1 MAVGNQEKNLFRK
14 FQNFFAD
21 LSTEKLNEIKNLF
34 EKGLH
39 FYRGQKWE
47 ESEKCFSEC
56 AAKYNDLPSVVF
68 LDRIRHFKNNPPS
81 KNWDGVFKMSV
92 K

>member
-1 MAVGNQEKNLFRK
+1 MIVDFVVLRYNYGRGKSRK
-14 FQNFFAD
+14 KS
-21 LSTEKLNEIKNLF
+21 LPI

-39 FYRGQKWE
+39 FYRGQKWD

-68 LDRIRHFKNNPPS
+68 LDRIRHFKNNPPP
-81 KNWDGVFKMSV
+81 KDWDGVFKMSV